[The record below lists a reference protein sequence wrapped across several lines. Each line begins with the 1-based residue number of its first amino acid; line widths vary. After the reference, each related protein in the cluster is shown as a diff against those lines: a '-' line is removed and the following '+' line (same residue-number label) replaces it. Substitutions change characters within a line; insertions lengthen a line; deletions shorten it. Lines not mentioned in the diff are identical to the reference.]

1 MGEKEVITIT
11 GLANEGQGV
20 GVLSS
25 GKKIFVPAVLPSEV
39 CEVEVTSETSRYAE
53 GICTDLQVMSHDRI
67 LTYGNFVPGADLAHL
82 SYEAA
87 LAYKEDKVRNCLI
100 HLGKIPAE
108 VVNSAMK
115 QILPCVN
122 PLNYRNHMQY
132 RLVGGHLCL
141 INSYTKMAEDPG
153 TPILEYDIFTTL
165 RAAIERVFYSAPT
178 NLFEEVVMR
187 GSERTRDILLEFV
200 SGSSQPH
207 EVTIG
212 NTQKYLE
219 ATAMIRALTA
229 ACQGAGYRFSG
240 LTLRISATATDKRT
254 RGGKRVLLYGNDF
267 YEEILLGH
275 KFRIHAG
282 AFFQVNI
289 PEAELL
295 YKSAARFT
303 EQSASILD
311 LYSGTGSI
319 GLSLL
324 RPGQKLVGLDT
335 VPEAI
340 RAAKENSSLNGISN
354 AAFYV
359 KPAESIDFTNLGLP
373 EPMTVVVDPP
383 RKGLDQ
389 MLVKKLLAFQPSKIC
404 YISCDPATMSR
415 DLNAL
420 VGSGI
425 YKLTSVRPVDMF
437 PWTHHV
443 ETVVLLSKGNMST
456 KHVRVE
462 FNVEEMDMS
471 DFKVGA
477 TYDEITNWIYE
488 RYGFKVSHLNIAQT
502 KRKCGITERENYNF
516 PKSDNSVQPNTPP
529 EKEAAIIEAFKH
541 FKMI

>member
-1 MGEKEVITIT
+1 MALTETITIRAL
-11 GLANEGQGV
+11 GNEGQGV
-20 GVLSS
+20 GELSS
-25 GKKIFVPAVLPSEV
+25 GKKIFVPAVLPTEV

-53 GICTDLQVMSHDRI
+53 GICKELIQMSHDRI

-100 HLGKIPAE
+100 HLGKLP
-108 VVNSAMK
+108 VQTVNGAMK

-165 RAAIERVFYSAPT
+165 RHALQEVFYNAPT

-187 GSERTRDILLEFV
+187 GSERTRDLLLELV
-200 SGSSQPH
+200 SGNKDSH
-207 EVTIG
+207 EVIIG
-212 NTQKYLE
+212 NVKKYIE
-219 ATAMIRALTA
+219 ATNLVHKLQA
-229 ACQGAGYRFSG
+229 ASQASGYRITG
-240 LTLRISATATDKRT
+240 LTLRISSTAVDKRT
-254 RGGKRVLLYGNDF
+254 RGGKRVLLYGNDY

-303 EQSASILD
+303 QDSASILD
-311 LYSGTGSI
+311 LYCGTGSI
-319 GLSLL
+319 GLSLM
-324 RPGQKLVGLDT
+324 RPGQKLIGLDT

-340 RAAKENSSLNGISN
+340 RAAKENSSLNGIAN
-354 AAFYV
+354 ATFYV
-359 KPAESIDFTNLGLP
+359 KPAEAIDFTTLGLP

-389 MLVKKLLAFQPSKIC
+389 MLVKKLLTFQPSKIC
-404 YISCDPATMSR
+404 YISCDPATMAR
-415 DLNAL
+415 DLHAL

-425 YKLTSVRPVDMF
+425 YSLTSVRPVDMF

-443 ETVVLLSKGNMST
+443 ESVCLLSK
-456 KHVRVE
+456 
-462 FNVEEMDMS
+462 
-471 DFKVGA
+471 
-477 TYDEITNWIYE
+477 
-488 RYGFKVSHLNIAQT
+488 IA
-502 KRKCGITERENYNF
+502 
-516 PKSDNSVQPNTPP
+516 
-529 EKEAAIIEAFKH
+529 
-541 FKMI
+541 

>member
-1 MGEKEVITIT
+1 MGYIETVTIT
-11 GLANEGQGV
+11 ALGNEGQGV
-20 GVLSS
+20 GDLPS
-25 GKKIFVPAVLPSEV
+25 GKKVFVPAVLPGET
-39 CEVEVTSETSRYAE
+39 CEVEVTSESSKFAE
-53 GICTDLQVMSHDRI
+53 GICYNLLNVSPDRI
-67 LTYGNFVPGADLAHL
+67 LSYGNFVPGADLAHL
-82 SYEAA
+82 SYKAA
-87 LAYKEDKVRNCLI
+87 LEYKEDKVRNCLI
-100 HLGKIPAE
+100 RLGRLPADM
-108 VVNSAMK
+108 VNGAMR

-132 RLVGGHLCL
+132 RLVGGKLCL
-141 INSYTKMAEDPG
+141 INSFTKMAEDPG
-153 TPILEYDIFTTL
+153 NPILEYDIFTKL
-165 RAAIERVFYSAPT
+165 RASLEQIFYNAPT

-187 GSERTRDILLEFV
+187 GSERTHDVLLELV
-200 SGSSQPH
+200 SGNTSAH
-207 EVTIG
+207 EVIIG
-212 NTQKYLE
+212 YTNNYIE
-219 ATAMIRALTA
+219 ATSMVHTLQA
-229 ACQGAGYRFSG
+229 ACQENGYRLAG
-240 LTLRISATATDKRT
+240 LTLRISATPTDRRT
-254 RGGKRVLLYGNDF
+254 RGGKRVLLFGNDY

-289 PEAELL
+289 PQAELL
-295 YKSAARFT
+295 YKSASRFT
-303 EQSASILD
+303 LDDASILD
-311 LYSGTGSI
+311 LYCGTGSI
-319 GLSLL
+319 GISLM

-340 RAAKENSSLNGISN
+340 RAAKENALLNGMAN
-354 AAFYV
+354 ATFSV
-359 KPAESIDFTNLGLP
+359 KSAESIDFATLALP
-373 EPMTVVVDPP
+373 EPMTVIVDPP

-389 MLVKKLLAFQPSKIC
+389 QLVKKLLTAQPSKIV

-415 DLNAL
+415 DLAHL
-420 VGSGI
+420 VGTGV
-425 YKLTSVRPVDMF
+425 YNLDSVRPVDMF

-443 ETVVLLSKGNMST
+443 ETVVLLSKENMST

-477 TYDEITNWIYE
+477 TYDDITNWVYE

>member
-1 MGEKEVITIT
+1 MGLKETITIT
-11 GLANEGQGV
+11 ALGNEGQGV
-20 GVLSS
+20 GALSS
-25 GKKIFVPAVLPSEV
+25 GKKIFVPAVLPEEV
-39 CEVEVTSETSRYAE
+39 CEVEVTSETTRYAE
-53 GICTDLQVMSHDRI
+53 GICTELKVMSRDRI

-100 HLGKIPAE
+100 HIGRLPAE
-108 VVNSAMK
+108 TVYPAMK

-132 RLVGGHLCL
+132 RLVGGKLCL
-141 INSYTKMAEDPG
+141 INNFTKMAEDPG
-153 TPILEYDIFTTL
+153 NPILEYNIFTTL
-165 RAAIERVFYSAPT
+165 RYAIENVFMNAPT

-187 GSERTRDILLEFV
+187 GSQNTKDILLEFV
-200 SGSSQPH
+200 SGSNAPH

-212 NTQKYLE
+212 NTNKYVE
-219 ATAMIRALTA
+219 TTGMISKLTA
-229 ACQGAGYRFSG
+229 ACQAEGYRITG
-240 LTLRISATATDKRT
+240 ITLRISATAVDKRT
-254 RGGKRVLLYGNDF
+254 RGGKRVLIHGNDY

-303 EQSASILD
+303 RDAASILD
-311 LYSGTGSI
+311 LYCGTGSI
-319 GLSLL
+319 GLSLIGA
-324 RPGQKLVGLDT
+324 GQKLIGLDT

-340 RAAKENSSLNGISN
+340 RAAKENALMNGISN
-354 AAFYV
+354 ATFYV
-359 KPAESIDFTNLGLP
+359 KPAESIDFATLGLP
-373 EPMTVVVDPP
+373 EPMVVVVDPP

-389 MLVKKLLAFQPSKIC
+389 LLIRKLLTFQPSKIC

-415 DLNAL
+415 DLSAL

-425 YKLTSVRPVDMF
+425 YSLTSVRPVDMF

-443 ETVVLLSKGNMST
+443 ETVVLLSKENMST

-477 TYDEITNWIYE
+477 TYDDITNWVYE

-516 PKSDNSVQPNTPP
+516 PKTDNSVQPNTPP

>member
-311 LYSGTGSI
+311 LYCGTGSI

-516 PKSDNSVQPNTPP
+516 PKTDNSVQPNTPP